1 MAIIYTYPTVIPE
14 ASDILLGTETNATLR
29 QPTKNFKVSEL
40 AKFIIDSVS
49 GTSLDVPLFF
59 DVTDPTTGLTQTTL
73 VNSIMSQDANPAGTT
88 ITVAGNLEVTGTL
101 EVDAALQDSTGST
114 GTANQQLV
122 STGTATQWKT
132 QTGIFAHASALVWT
146 ITHNGEWG
154 PYPSV
159 TVINNN
165 DVVLFGEVE
174 YLSTTQLKITF
185 SATFAG
191 TAYLN

>member
-29 QPTKNFKVSEL
+29 QPTKNFRISEI

-114 GTANQQLV
+114 GTTNQQLV
-122 STGTATQWKT
+122 STGTAT
-132 QTGIFAHASALVWT
+132 
-146 ITHNGEWG
+146 
-154 PYPSV
+154 
-159 TVINNN
+159 
-165 DVVLFGEVE
+165 
-174 YLSTTQLKITF
+174 
-185 SATFAG
+185 
-191 TAYLN
+191 

>member
-14 ASDILLGTETNATLR
+14 ATDILLGTETNATLR
-29 QPTKNFKVSEL
+29 QPTRNFKISEL
-40 AKFIIDSVS
+40 AKFIIDSVD
-49 GTSLDVPLFF
+49 GTSLDIPLFF

-73 VNSIMSQDANPAGTT
+73 VDSIISQDVNPAGTT
-88 ITVAGNLEVTGTL
+88 ITIAGNLSVTG
-101 EVDAALQDSTGST
+101 EYRDSSGSAGTNKQQLTST
-114 GTANQQLV
+114 GT
-122 STGTATQWKT
+122 GTAWKD
-132 QTGIFAHASALVWT
+132 QTGVFPNASALVWT

>member
-1 MAIIYTYPTVIPE
+1 MAIIYTYATAIPE
-14 ASDILLGTETNATLR
+14 ATDILLGTEKDATLR
-29 QPTKNFKVSEL
+29 NPTKNFNLSEI
-40 AKFIIDSVS
+40 AKFIIDTTS
-49 GTSLDVPLFF
+49 GTSLTLPLFF
-59 DVTDPTTGLTQTTL
+59 DVVNPATGVTQTTL
-73 VNSIMSQDANPAGTT
+73 VDSIISQDANPGGTKVT
-88 ITVAGNLEVTGTL
+88 ITGGLEVTGDLTL
-101 EVDAALQDSTGST
+101 DAGLKDSSGSLGTNKQQLTST
-114 GTANQQLV
+114 GT
-122 STGTATQWKT
+122 GTEWKD
-132 QTGIFAHASALVWT
+132 QTGIFPNASALVWT
-146 ITHNGEWG
+146 ITHNGDWG

>member
-1 MAIIYTYPTVIPE
+1 MAIIYTYPTATPQ
-14 ASDILLGTETNATLR
+14 ASDILIGTDKNASLR
-29 QPTKNFKVSEL
+29 NPTKNFLISDI
-40 AKFIIDSVS
+40 ADYIINTFG
-49 GTSLDVPLFF
+49 GTSLQVPIFL
-59 DVTDPTTGLTQTTL
+59 DETRPDGSIVTTL
-73 VNSIMSQDANPAGTT
+73 TNSIMAQDASPGGTTLTITGNLSVTGEYRDSSGTAGTNKQQLT
-88 ITVAGNLEVTGTL
+88 
-101 EVDAALQDSTGST
+101 ST
-114 GTANQQLV
+114 GT
-122 STGTATQWKT
+122 GTAWKD
-132 QTGIFAHASALVWT
+132 QTGVFPNVSALVWT
-146 ITHNGEWG
+146 ITHNGDWG